1 MKLKNLFY
9 LMLAVPMVFAACSK
23 TTEEVKPGPETPED
37 PGKEP
42 EVEYVVDAEMAQ
54 AMRVREIEVG
64 DWVSPDSQFLL
75 AFSDENANHT
85 FTVFLIGELEDTTL
99 QAGTYTSEDESVD
112 MVLTSYSYIAD
123 DDEED
128 YEPVQFAE
136 ATVVVAVEG
145 DVYDIVGTFVT
156 AEGDYYR
163 FTYNGEI
170 IDQKQG
176 DEPENPDAPE
186 FNLTSDEVMEFT
198 QDNAYG
204 LITFEIVNPVAGA
217 SVTAKSNAA
226 WVKNFAV
233 RQANGEIA
241 FEVEA
246 NTGAAREA
254 EITATYG
261 MLEFKVTVKQA
272 EYVAPAPKLIIDS
285 ANNEFEYEGGN
296 GEIAFHVKNAVEGV
310 EATASTAAQWI
321 KIDSCSNG
329 IVAYTVALN
338 DVEAMREASIDIVYG
353 DLKQEVKIKQ
363 YFKGYDPNV
372 TYATFNIIE
381 VRATATSSN
390 TWDLILFEEDPILG
404 EMFTRISVKLPEAN
418 GFYITEGT
426 YSMADGSILRNNSN
440 VETTGNSYYRY
451 NGSGAAITDA
461 TLTMNIDKENEKAH
475 FYGKFNTADGEYTF
489 EWNGA
494 VDGFMYEDLGDAGI
508 TNWSDFYIYSQ
519 WSDCKYIVGEASGVK
534 VEFYLHKLGGSAS
547 DAIAAGTYTVGDWEY
562 ETTRDYIENTSKV
575 NNVKLQNGGTI
586 TISEVAEGY
595 KFAFDV
601 TDANGTEWKGTY
613 VGPIVKK

>member
-9 LMLAVPMVFAACSK
+9 MLLALPLVFAACDEPVDEPVNPQPGDETK
-23 TTEEVKPGPETPED
+23 TKLTLTSDATMEFTAIGGEGVITYTLENAVEGTELTATCE
-37 PGKEP
+37 
-42 EVEYVVDAEMAQ
+42 A
-54 AMRVREIEVG
+54 
-64 DWVSPDSQFLL
+64 DWVLDL
-75 AFSDENANHT
+75 AVAETVT
-85 FTVFLIGELEDTTL
+85 FTVPEN
-99 QAGTYTSEDESVD
+99 
-112 MVLTSYSYIAD
+112 
-123 DDEED
+123 
-128 YEPVQFAE
+128 E
-136 ATVVVAVEG
+136 ATEARESKVVVA
-145 DVYDIVGTFVT
+145 Y
-156 AEGDYYR
+156 
-163 FTYNGEI
+163 GELSFEVAV
-170 IDQKQG
+170 KQAG
-176 DEPENPDAPE
+176 KNEAPKAPE

-296 GEIAFHVKNAVEGV
+296 GEIVFHVKNAVEGV

-562 ETTRDYIENTSKV
+562 ETTRDYIENTSKI
-575 NNVKLQNGGTI
+575 NNVNLQNGGTI

>member
-9 LMLAVPMVFAACSK
+9 LLLAMPLAFAACEK
-23 TTEEVKPGPETPED
+23 TAEPDPQPQPQPDPTPD
-37 PGKEP
+37 PQP
-42 EVEYVVDAEMAQ
+42 EYVVDMEMAVGMRVSEIAEMG
-54 AMRVREIEVG
+54 M
-64 DWVSPDSQFLL
+64 QFDENEFML
-75 AFSDENANHT
+75 AFVDETQAKSLT
-85 FTVFLIGELEDTTL
+85 LFIMGEDGQKTL
-99 QAGTYTSEDESVD
+99 QAGTYTAENDIELGLTAYVVD
-112 MVLTSYSYIAD
+112 GEAVAFAD
-123 DDEED
+123 
-128 YEPVQFAE
+128 AN
-136 ATVVVAVEG
+136 VVVAVDA
-145 DVYDIVGTFVT
+145 DVYDIEAIFAD
-156 AEGDYYR
+156 AEGGKYR
-163 FTYNGEI
+163 FTYEGEI
-170 IDQKQG
+170 INMG
-176 DEPENPDAPE
+176 TNEEPEPQPSTPVFE
-186 FNLTSDEVMEFT
+186 LTSDETMEFG
-198 QDNAYG
+198 QDSAIG
-204 LITFEIVNPVAGA
+204 TITFNLENPVAGV
-217 SVTAKSNAA
+217 SVTAKSNQS
-226 WVKNFAV
+226 WINNITV
-233 RQANGEIA
+233 READGEIA
-241 FEVEA
+241 FMVDA

-254 EITATYG
+254 KITATYG
-261 MLEFKVTVKQA
+261 VMEFNVTVKQV
-272 EYVAPAPKLIIDS
+272 EYVAPDPELIIDS
-285 ANNEFEYEGGN
+285 ANEEFEAEGGN

-310 EATASTAAQWI
+310 EVAATTAAEWI
-321 KIDSCSNG
+321 KIDA
-329 IVAYTVALN
+329 VADGVVNFTVAAN
-338 DVEAMREASIDIVYG
+338 ETDAFREGAITLTYGELTQSI
-353 DLKQEVKIKQ
+353 KIKQ

-381 VRATATSSN
+381 VRATATSST

-534 VEFYLHKLGGSAS
+534 VEFYLHKLGGSSS
-547 DAIAAGTYTVGDWEY
+547 DALAAGTYAVGDWEY

-586 TISEVAEGY
+586 TISGVAEGY

>member
-9 LMLAVPMVFAACSK
+9 MLLAMPLAFAACN
-23 TTEEVKPGPETPED
+23 ETPEEINKPD
-37 PGKEP
+37 EP
-42 EVEYVVDAEMAQ
+42 EQTNDPKLTLTSDATMDFAAIGGEGVITYTLENA
-54 AMRVREIEVG
+54 IEG
-64 DWVSPDSQFLL
+64 TELTATCEADWVLDL
-75 AFSDENANHT
+75 AVAETVT
-85 FTVFLIGELEDTTL
+85 FTVPENEAIE
-99 QAGTYTSEDESVD
+99 ARESK
-112 MVLTSYSYIAD
+112 
-123 DDEED
+123 
-128 YEPVQFAE
+128 
-136 ATVVVAVEG
+136 VVVA
-145 DVYDIVGTFVT
+145 Y
-156 AEGDYYR
+156 
-163 FTYNGEI
+163 GELSFEVVV
-170 IDQKQG
+170 KQAG
-176 DEPENPDAPE
+176 KNEAPKAPE

-204 LITFEIVNPVAGA
+204 LITFDIVNPVAGA

-272 EYVAPAPKLIIDS
+272 EYIAPAPELIIDS

-296 GEIAFHVKNAVEGV
+296 GEIEFHVKNAVEGV
-310 EATASTAAQWI
+310 EATASTAAEWI

-338 DVEAMREASIDIVYG
+338 DVEAMREASINIVYG

-451 NGSGAAITDA
+451 NGSGAAMTDA

-534 VEFYLHKLGGSAS
+534 VEFYLHKLGGSSS

-562 ETTRDYIENTSKV
+562 ETTRDYIENTSKI
-575 NNVKLQNGGTI
+575 NNVNLQNGGTI

-601 TDANGTEWKGTY
+601 TDKNGTEWKGTY

>member
-1 MKLKNLFY
+1 
-9 LMLAVPMVFAACSK
+9 MLALPLAFAAC
-23 TTEEVKPGPETPED
+23 EEPNVDGPDQPQPGDEVKDPVLTLTSFDEINFEAIGGQGEIKYTLENTVEGTILTAACEAEWVADLTVGET
-37 PGKEP
+37 
-42 EVEYVVDAEMAQ
+42 V
-54 AMRVREIEVG
+54 
-64 DWVSPDSQFLL
+64 
-75 AFSDENANHT
+75 T
-85 FTVFLIGELEDTTL
+85 FTVAANEETEGRETKIVVAYGELSFEVAVK
-99 QAGTYTSEDESVD
+99 QAGK
-112 MVLTSYSYIAD
+112 
-123 DDEED
+123 
-128 YEPVQFAE
+128 AE
-136 ATVVVAVEG
+136 APKT
-145 DVYDIVGTFVT
+145 
-156 AEGDYYR
+156 
-163 FTYNGEI
+163 
-170 IDQKQG
+170 
-176 DEPENPDAPE
+176 PE
-186 FNLTSDEVMEFT
+186 FKLTSDEVMEFG
-198 QDNAYG
+198 QDSAIG
-204 LITFEIVNPVAGA
+204 TITFELVNPVAGA

-233 RQANGEIA
+233 REAEGEIA

-254 EITATYG
+254 KITATYG

-272 EYVAPAPKLIIDS
+272 EYVAPDPELIIDS
-285 ANNEFEYEGGN
+285 ANDEFEYEGGN

-310 EATASTAAQWI
+310 EATATSNVEWI
-321 KIDSCSNG
+321 KIGSCTNELVSYE
-329 IVAYTVALN
+329 VVLN
-338 DVEAMREASIDIVYG
+338 EVEAVREGVITVVYG
-353 DLKQEVKIKQ
+353 DIEQEVKIKQ

-381 VRATATSSN
+381 VRATATSST

-519 WSDCKYIVGEASGVK
+519 WGDCKYIVGEASGVK

-547 DAIAAGTYTVGDWEY
+547 DALAAGTYSVGDWEY
-562 ETTRDYIENTSKV
+562 ETTRDYVENTSKI

-586 TISEVAEGY
+586 TITEVAEGY
-595 KFAFDV
+595 KFVFDV
-601 TDANGTEWKGTY
+601 TDANGTSWKGTY

>member
-9 LMLAVPMVFAACSK
+9 FVLALPLVFAACEP
-23 TTEEVKPGPETPED
+23 TEEPTPEV
-37 PGKEP
+37 KEP
-42 EVEYVVDAEMAQ
+42 KLTLTSFDEINFEAEGGQ
-54 AMRVREIEVG
+54 GTITYT
-64 DWVSPDSQFLL
+64 L
-75 AFSDENANHT
+75 ENAVEGVELTATCEAEWVADVTVAESVT
-85 FTVFLIGELEDTTL
+85 FTVTANEESEGRETKVTVAYGELSFEVAVK
-99 QAGTYTSEDESVD
+99 QAGK
-112 MVLTSYSYIAD
+112 
-123 DDEED
+123 
-128 YEPVQFAE
+128 AE
-136 ATVVVAVEG
+136 APKT
-145 DVYDIVGTFVT
+145 
-156 AEGDYYR
+156 
-163 FTYNGEI
+163 
-170 IDQKQG
+170 
-176 DEPENPDAPE
+176 PE
-186 FNLTSDEVMEFT
+186 FNLTSEEVMEFG
-198 QDNAYG
+198 QDGAYG
-204 LITFEIVNPVAGA
+204 LISFEIVNPVAGA
-217 SVTAKSNAA
+217 NITAKSNAT

-233 RQANGEIA
+233 RQADGEIA

-254 EITATYG
+254 KVTATYG
-261 MLEFKVTVKQA
+261 MLEINVTIKQA
-272 EYVAPAPKLIIDS
+272 EYVAPAPELIIDS
-285 ANNEFEYEGGN
+285 ANSEFEYEGGN
-296 GEIAFHVKNAVEGV
+296 GEIAFRVKNAVEGV
-310 EATASTAAQWI
+310 EVAATSSVEWI
-321 KIDSCSNG
+321 KVDSCANG
-329 IVAYTVALN
+329 IVSYTVALN
-338 DVEAMREASIDIVYG
+338 EAEAMREGAITLTYG
-353 DLKQEVKIKQ
+353 DIKEVVKVKQ

-381 VRATATSSN
+381 VRATATSST

-451 NGSGAAITDA
+451 NGSGAAMTDA

-534 VEFYLHKLGGSAS
+534 VEFYLHKLGGTSS
-547 DAIAAGTYTVGDWEY
+547 DALAAGTYSVGDWEY
-562 ETTRDYIENTSKV
+562 ETTRDYVENTSKI

-586 TISEVAEGY
+586 TITEVAEGY
-595 KFAFDV
+595 KFVFDV
-601 TDANGTEWKGTY
+601 TDANGTGWKGTY

>member
-9 LMLAVPMVFAACSK
+9 MLLALPLVFAACEEPNEG
-23 TTEEVKPGPETPED
+23 TDQPQPGDEVKSPVLTLTSS
-37 PGKEP
+37 
-42 EVEYVVDAEMAQ
+42 AEINFAAEGGQ
-54 AMRVREIEVG
+54 GEIEYT
-64 DWVSPDSQFLL
+64 L
-75 AFSDENANHT
+75 ENAVEGTELTATCEAEWVTDVTVAESVT
-85 FTVFLIGELEDTTL
+85 FTVE
-99 QAGTYTSEDESVD
+99 AN
-112 MVLTSYSYIAD
+112 
-123 DDEED
+123 EET
-128 YEPVQFAE
+128 AE
-136 ATVVVAVEG
+136 RETKVVVAYGELSVE
-145 DVYDIVGTFVT
+145 VAVKQVGKNEAPKT
-156 AEGDYYR
+156 
-163 FTYNGEI
+163 
-170 IDQKQG
+170 
-176 DEPENPDAPE
+176 PE
-186 FNLTSDEVMEFT
+186 FNLTSDEVMEFD
-198 QDNAYG
+198 QDGAYG

-272 EYVAPAPKLIIDS
+272 EYVAPAPELIIDS
-285 ANNEFEYEGGN
+285 ANGEFEYEGGN
-296 GEIAFHVKNAVEGV
+296 GQIAFRVKNAVEGV
-310 EATASTAAQWI
+310 EVAATSNAEWI
-321 KIDSCSNG
+321 KIDSIAEG
-329 IVAYTVALN
+329 IVSYTVALN
-338 DVEAMREASIDIVYG
+338 EVEAMREGVITLTYG
-353 DLKQEVKIKQ
+353 DIEKVVKIKQ

-381 VRATATSSN
+381 VRATATSST

-519 WSDCKYIVGEASGVK
+519 WSDCKYIVGEANGVK
-534 VEFYLHKLGGSAS
+534 VEFYLHKLGGTSS
-547 DAIAAGTYTVGDWEY
+547 DALAAGTYSVGDWEY
-562 ETTRDYIENTSKV
+562 ETTRDYVENTSKI
-575 NNVKLQNGGTI
+575 NNVNLQNGGSITI
-586 TISEVAEGY
+586 TEVAEGY
-595 KFAFDV
+595 KFVFDV
-601 TDANGTEWKGTY
+601 TDANGTGWKGTY

>member
-9 LMLAVPMVFAACSK
+9 FLLALPLAFAACDEPVDEPVNPQPGDEAK
-23 TTEEVKPGPETPED
+23 TKLTLTSNATMEFEATGGEGVIT
-37 PGKEP
+37 
-42 EVEYVVDAEMAQ
+42 YT
-54 AMRVREIEVG
+54 
-64 DWVSPDSQFLL
+64 L
-75 AFSDENANHT
+75 ENA
-85 FTVFLIGELEDTTL
+85 VE
-99 QAGTYTSEDESVD
+99 GTN
-112 MVLTSYSYIAD
+112 L
-123 DDEED
+123 
-128 YEPVQFAE
+128 E
-136 ATVVVAVEG
+136 ATCEAGWVLNLTAGETVTFAVAENEATEARESKVVVA
-145 DVYDIVGTFVT
+145 Y
-156 AEGDYYR
+156 
-163 FTYNGEI
+163 GELSFEVAV
-170 IDQKQG
+170 KQAG
-176 DEPENPDAPE
+176 KNEAPKAPE
-186 FNLTSDEVMEFT
+186 FNLTSEATMEFG
-198 QDNAYG
+198 QDSAYG

-272 EYVAPAPKLIIDS
+272 EYVAPAPEIIIDS

-310 EATASTAAQWI
+310 EATASTAAEWI

-390 TWDLILFEEDPILG
+390 TWDLILFEDNPEMGDP
-404 EMFTRISVKLPEAN
+404 MTRITVKLPEAN
-418 GFYITEGT
+418 AMLIPDGT
-426 YSMADGSILRNNSN
+426 YSVADGTIIPNTSEDKS
-440 VETTGNSYYRY
+440 VGSCFRY
-451 NGSGAAITDA
+451 NGSGVSIYDA
-461 TLTMNIDKENEKAH
+461 TLTISIDKENETA
-475 FYGKFNTADGEYTF
+475 KFNGVFKIAGAEYTF
-489 EWNGA
+489 QWDGPVNGF
-494 VDGFMYEDLGDAGI
+494 VYQEIGDAGI
-508 TNWSDFYIYSQ
+508 TEWDSFYIYSQ

-534 VEFYLHKLGGSAS
+534 VEFYLHKLGGSSS

-562 ETTRDYIENTSKV
+562 ETTRDYIENTSKI
-575 NNVKLQNGGTI
+575 NNVNLQNGGTI

-595 KFAFDV
+595 KFEFDV
-601 TDANGTEWKGTY
+601 TDKNGTNWKGTY
-613 VGPIVKK
+613 VGPITE

>member
-9 LMLAVPMVFAACSK
+9 FLLALPLAFAACS
-23 TTEEVKPGPETPED
+23 ED
-37 PGKEP
+37 PQDDPQPQPGEETKEAVLTLTCDNP
-42 EVEYVVDAEMAQ
+42 LVFEAEGGEATIAYTIENPVEGTELTAACEAEW
-54 AMRVREIEVG
+54 IENVT
-64 DWVSPDSQFLL
+64 V
-75 AFSDENANHT
+75 AENIT
-85 FTVFLIGELEDTTL
+85 FTVAANEAAEAREAILTVVYGEIEKTVAIQ
-99 QAGTYTSEDESVD
+99 QAGK
-112 MVLTSYSYIAD
+112 
-123 DDEED
+123 EEA
-128 YEPVQFAE
+128 PKAP
-136 ATVVVAVEG
+136 A
-145 DVYDIVGTFVT
+145 
-156 AEGDYYR
+156 
-163 FTYNGEI
+163 FT
-170 IDQKQG
+170 
-176 DEPENPDAPE
+176 
-186 FNLTSDEVMEFT
+186 LTSDKTMQFT
-198 QDNAYG
+198 QDGQYG
-204 LITFEIVNPVAGA
+204 TITFTLENPVQGV
-217 SVTAKSNAA
+217 SVEAKANAA

-233 RQANGEIA
+233 RQADGEIA

-272 EYVAPAPKLIIDS
+272 EYVAPAPELIIDS
-285 ANNEFEYEGGN
+285 ANDEFEYEGGN
-296 GEIAFHVKNAVEGV
+296 GEIAFRVKNAVEGV
-310 EATASTAAQWI
+310 EATATSNVEWI
-321 KIDSCSNG
+321 KIGSCTNELVSYE
-329 IVAYTVALN
+329 VVLN
-338 DVEAMREASIDIVYG
+338 EVEAVREGVITVVYG
-353 DLKQEVKIKQ
+353 DIEQEVKIKQ

-381 VRATATSSN
+381 VRATATSST

-519 WSDCKYIVGEASGVK
+519 WGDCKYIVGEASGVK

-547 DAIAAGTYTVGDWEY
+547 DALAAGTYSVGDWEY
-562 ETTRDYIENTSKV
+562 ETTRDYVENTSKI

-586 TISEVAEGY
+586 TITEVAEGY
-595 KFAFDV
+595 KFVFDV
-601 TDANGTEWKGTY
+601 TDANGTGWKGTY

>member
-9 LMLAVPMVFAACSK
+9 MLLALPLVFAACEP
-23 TTEEVKPGPETPED
+23 TEEPTPEV
-37 PGKEP
+37 KEP
-42 EVEYVVDAEMAQ
+42 KLTLTSFDEINFEAEGGQ
-54 AMRVREIEVG
+54 GTITYT
-64 DWVSPDSQFLL
+64 L
-75 AFSDENANHT
+75 ENAVEGTELTATCEAEWVTNVTAAESVT
-85 FTVFLIGELEDTTL
+85 FTVEANEE
-99 QAGTYTSEDESVD
+99 SEGRE
-112 MVLTSYSYIAD
+112 TK
-123 DDEED
+123 
-128 YEPVQFAE
+128 
-136 ATVVVAVEG
+136 VVVAYGELSFEVAVKQAG
-145 DVYDIVGTFVT
+145 K
-156 AEGDYYR
+156 AEAPK
-163 FTYNGEI
+163 T
-170 IDQKQG
+170 
-176 DEPENPDAPE
+176 PE
-186 FNLTSDEVMEFT
+186 FNLTSEEVMEFG
-198 QDNAYG
+198 QDGAYG
-204 LITFEIVNPVAGA
+204 LISFEIVNPVAGA
-217 SVTAKSNAA
+217 NVTAKSNAT

-233 RQANGEIA
+233 RQADGEIA

-254 EITATYG
+254 KVTATYG
-261 MLEFKVTVKQA
+261 MLEINVTIKQA
-272 EYVAPAPKLIIDS
+272 EYVAPAPELIIDS
-285 ANNEFEYEGGN
+285 ANSEFEYEGGN
-296 GEIAFHVKNAVEGV
+296 GEIAFRIKNAVEGV
-310 EATASTAAQWI
+310 EVAATSSVEWI
-321 KIDSCSNG
+321 KIDSTTEGVVS
-329 IVAYTVALN
+329 YTVALN
-338 DVEAMREASIDIVYG
+338 EVEAMREGAITLTYG
-353 DLKQEVKIKQ
+353 EIKEEVKIKQ

-381 VRATATSSN
+381 VRATATSST

-451 NGSGAAITDA
+451 NGSGAAMTDA

-534 VEFYLHKLGGSAS
+534 VEFYLHKLGGSSS
-547 DAIAAGTYTVGDWEY
+547 DALAAGTYSVGDWEY
-562 ETTRDYIENTSKV
+562 ETTRDYIENTSKI

-586 TISEVAEGY
+586 TITEVAEGY
-595 KFAFDV
+595 KFVFDV
-601 TDANGTEWKGTY
+601 TDANGTGWKGTY

>member
-9 LMLAVPMVFAACSK
+9 LLLALPLAFAAC
-23 TTEEVKPGPETPED
+23 EEAPKEVNKPDEPVQTND
-37 PGKEP
+37 PKLTLTSDATMDFAAEGDEGTITYTL
-42 EVEYVVDAEMAQ
+42 ENAVEGVELTATCEA
-54 AMRVREIEVG
+54 
-64 DWVSPDSQFLL
+64 DWVMNVTVG
-75 AFSDENANHT
+75 ETVT
-85 FTVFLIGELEDTTL
+85 FTVAENE
-99 QAGTYTSEDESVD
+99 AEEARESK
-112 MVLTSYSYIAD
+112 
-123 DDEED
+123 
-128 YEPVQFAE
+128 
-136 ATVVVAVEG
+136 VVVAYGELSFEVAVKQAGKVEAPK
-145 DVYDIVGTFVT
+145 V
-156 AEGDYYR
+156 
-163 FTYNGEI
+163 
-170 IDQKQG
+170 
-176 DEPENPDAPE
+176 PE
-186 FNLTSDEVMEFT
+186 FNLTSEETMEFG
-198 QDNAYG
+198 QDGAYG
-204 LITFEIVNPVAGA
+204 TITFELVNPVAGA
-217 SVTAKSNAA
+217 TVEAKSNAS

-233 RQANGEIA
+233 RQADGEIA

-254 EITATYG
+254 KITATYG
-261 MLEFKVTVKQA
+261 MLEFNVTVKQV
-272 EYVAPAPKLIIDS
+272 EYVAPAPELIIDS

-296 GEIAFHVKNAVEGV
+296 GEIAFHVKNAVEGI
-310 EATASTAAQWI
+310 EATASTAAEWI
-321 KIDSCSNG
+321 KIDSCTNG

-338 DVEAMREASIDIVYG
+338 DVEAIREASIDIVYG

-451 NGSGAAITDA
+451 NGSGAAMTDA

-534 VEFYLHKLGGSAS
+534 VEFYLHKLGGSSS
-547 DAIAAGTYTVGDWEY
+547 DALAAGTYSVGDWEY
-562 ETTRDYIENTSKV
+562 ETTRDYVENTSKI

-586 TISEVAEGY
+586 TITEVAEGY
-595 KFAFDV
+595 KFVFDV
-601 TDANGTEWKGTY
+601 TDVNGTAWKGTY